1 MPSAGSSVQY
11 VTGGWRVPA
20 NLSVLPAFDRCTAIG
35 TIGGMI
41 AFMKDDKG
49 RKLLSCREA
58 AERYG
63 CSMRYIRKLAKD
75 GTIYSETVAG
85 SYMVSED
92 DVAKLKDRVGKAKGR
107 HKRKA
112 EKFKPG

>member
-1 MPSAGSSVQY
+1 MPSAGSLVQY
-11 VTGGWRVPA
+11 VTGGSRVPA
-20 NLSVLPAFDRCTAIG
+20 NLSVSPAFDRCTAIG

-85 SYMVSED
+85 SYMVSAE
-92 DVAKLKDRVGKAKGR
+92 DVARIKARVAKGTGR
-107 HKRKA
+107 HKPKA
-112 EKFKPG
+112 EKFRPG